1 MSDSPNIVR
10 VGWNRASHKRTE
22 TTDEETMIKKSLLFA
37 CVFALTSGT
46 AHAAKCSNSGAG
58 FNTFKNDFA
67 KYARSKGIGK
77 RGISALMSTKY
88 SPGVIKFDRR
98 VNRAFKRAASSSG
111 NFNKFYRKKTKGL
124 TGPVRSKLKKHRRL
138 FNSIEKNYGVQ
149 REILVTIWAM
159 ETGFG
164 RFTGKYDVITS
175 LASLTHDCRRSGF
188 FKPNLLAALKI
199 VDKGWMPR
207 SRMKGARH
215 GEIGQTQFMAKNY
228 VAYGVDYNG
237 DGRRDLL
244 RSTADVL
251 ASTANYLRKKGWSPM
266 GSYQPGTRNFNVL
279 NEWNAST
286 AYQRTIAKFASS
298 L

>member
-1 MSDSPNIVR
+1 MN
-10 VGWNRASHKRTE
+10 
-22 TTDEETMIKKSLLFA
+22 KKTILLA
-37 CVFALTSGT
+37 GALTLAAGP
-46 AHAAKCSNSGAG
+46 ALAAKCSNSGAG
-58 FNTFKNDFA
+58 FETFKKDFA
-67 KYARSKGIGK
+67 QYARSQGIGK
-77 RGISALMSTKY
+77 RGINALMSTKY
-88 SPGVIKFDRR
+88 SAGVIKFDRR

-111 NFNKFYRKKTKGL
+111 NFNRFYAKKTKGL
-124 TGPVRSKLKKHRRL
+124 KGPVQSRLRKHKRL
-138 FNSIEKNYGVQ
+138 FDSIERNYGVQ
-149 REILVTIWAM
+149 REIIATIWAM

-164 RFTGKYDVITS
+164 RYTGKYDVITS

-188 FKPNLLAALKI
+188 FKPNLLAAMKI

-237 DGRRDLL
+237 DGKRDLL

-251 ASTANYLRKKGWSPM
+251 ASTANYLRQKGWQPM
-266 GSYQPGTRNFNVL
+266 GSFAPGTRNFNVL
-279 NEWNAST
+279 NEWNASS
-286 AYQRTIAKFASS
+286 AYQRTIAKFAST

>member
-1 MSDSPNIVR
+1 MNTKTI
-10 VGWNRASHKRTE
+10 
-22 TTDEETMIKKSLLFA
+22 LLT
-37 CVFALTSGT
+37 CALTLAAGP
-46 AHAAKCSNSGAG
+46 AFAAKCSNSGAG
-58 FNTFKNDFA
+58 FETFKRDFA
-67 KYARSKGIGK
+67 QYARSQGIGK
-77 RGISALMSTKY
+77 RGINALMSTKY
-88 SPGVIKFDRR
+88 SSGVIKFDRR
-98 VNRAFKRAASSSG
+98 VNRAFKKAASSTG
-111 NFNKFYRKKTKGL
+111 NFNRFYAKKTKGL
-124 TGPVRSKLKKHRRL
+124 KGPVKSRLRKHKRL
-138 FNSIEKNYGVQ
+138 FNSIERNYGVQ

-164 RFTGKYDVITS
+164 RYTGKYDVITS

-237 DGRRDLL
+237 DGKRDLL

-251 ASTANYLRKKGWSPM
+251 ASTANYLRGKGWQPM
-266 GSYQPGTRNFNVL
+266 GSYAPGTRNFNVL
-279 NEWNAST
+279 REWNASS
-286 AYQRTIAKFASS
+286 AYQRTIAKFAST